1 MCRFVL
7 YKGPPLRLSS
17 LITEP
22 DHSLIHQST
31 RSRESEEP
39 LNGDGFGVAWYN
51 PELSPEPATFR
62 SVTPAWNNRNLLDLA
77 RVTQSACVLAHVR
90 AATSGQPVTELNCH
104 PFTFG
109 PYAFMHNGD
118 IGGFAALR
126 RPLLARLGDTAFN
139 AIQGSTDSEHLFALL
154 IDRLDR
160 EGRLAPGTG
169 LGTGEMLAAVLEGT
183 IRDVLELARASG
195 TREPSYLNIAVSD
208 GHNAVACRF
217 TSDLAE
223 HASSLHLHTGRRYT
237 CEDGVCRMIDPVGS
251 TRAVLVSS
259 EPLSSDPGWMPIP
272 ANHAV
277 AIDADQAT
285 RVIPLRVAA

>member
-1 MCRFVL
+1 MCRFIL

-51 PELSPEPATFR
+51 PDLSPEPATFR

-77 RVTQSACVLAHVR
+77 RVTQSSCVLAHVR

-104 PFTFG
+104 PFTSG
-109 PYAFMHNGD
+109 RYAFMHNGD
-118 IGGFAALR
+118 IGGFSALR
-126 RPLLARLGDTAFN
+126 RRLLAGLSDSAFN

-154 IDRLDR
+154 LDRLAR
-160 EGRLAPGTG
+160 AGRLAPDAPPASGDD
-169 LGTGEMLAAVLEGT
+169 LAAALEGT
-183 IRDVLELARASG
+183 IQDVLALARQAG
-195 TREPSYLNIAVSD
+195 AQEPSYLNIAVSD
-208 GHNAVACRF
+208 GRSAVACRF
-217 TSDLAE
+217 TSDAAE

-237 CEDGVCRMIDPVGS
+237 CEDGVCRMIDPIGS
-251 TRAVLVSS
+251 TRAVLISS
-259 EPLSSDPGWMPIP
+259 EPLSSDPGWTSIP

-277 AIDADQAT
+277 VIDADQAT
-285 RVIPLRVAA
+285 RLLPIRAAA